1 MGDISGAVGFALRT
15 PLHSEPPRSPVGIEL
30 SWGMLPTEGGD
41 PLVVRKISGPRFVAE
56 ALRGYGVTHV
66 FFVPQMLLETLTAME
81 GMGIR
86 RVMTHGEKAAAYMAD
101 GYARACGKPGVCMA
115 QHVGGSNLAAGLKDA
130 YLACSPVIALTG
142 GPAPLARHRHA
153 YQELEDF
160 PQFESTTKWNAHCDH
175 IGRLP
180 DMLRQAFREATTGC
194 PRPVH
199 LQIAGHHAES
209 IMTEAELELLVEERF
224 RQAPAYRPAAEE
236 SGVHEALQL
245 LEGAERPVIV
255 AGGGV
260 AWSGAQAEVVALAEK
275 LQIPVATSLNAKGTI
290 ADTHPL
296 AVGVVGTYSRSCANR
311 TVGTADLVFYI
322 GSHTGGQVTARW
334 QVPRPGTPVIQL
346 DIAPNEI
353 GRNYPAKAGLV
364 GDARTVLRQMLKP
377 DPARSGAGRQKWLAE
392 VRSFVEEWRA
402 SVAVHRDSDA
412 VPMRPERVCRELS
425 RMLPEN
431 AALVCD
437 TGHSGIW
444 CGAMVEFTR
453 PAQRLIR
460 CAGSLGW
467 ALPGAIGVKCALPDA
482 PVVCFAGDGGF
493 YYHMAELETAAR
505 YGVNVVVVVNNNS
518 ALNQEIP
525 HFDKAYG
532 GDPDERGREMWGFSE
547 VNFARVAESLGC
559 VGLRVEKPAEF
570 ARALERALAAGKPAV
585 IDVVTDHRAFA
596 PRTWT
601 GAASAGH

>member
-1 MGDISGAVGFALRT
+1 MSFGSPMPLGAAA
-15 PLHSEPPRSPVGIEL
+15 PVRVMM
-30 SWGMLPTEGGD
+30 WALPTTGGEAIV
-41 PLVVRKISGPRFVAE
+41 LRKMSGPRFVAE

-101 GYARACGKPGVCMA
+101 GYARACGRPGVCMA

-142 GPAPLARHRHA
+142 GPAPLARHRNA

-160 PQFESTTKWNAHCDH
+160 TQFEPTTKWNAHCDH
-175 IGRLP
+175 VQRLP

-199 LQIAGHHAES
+199 LQIGGHHAES
-209 IMTEAELELLVEERF
+209 VMTEAELELVVEERF
-224 RQAPAYRPAAEE
+224 RQAPAYRPAAEAE
-236 SGVHEALQL
+236 DVREALRI
-245 LEGAERPVIV
+245 LERAERPVIV

-275 LQIPVATSLNAKGTI
+275 LHIPVATSLNAKGTI
-290 ADTHPL
+290 LDTHPL
-296 AVGVVGTYSRSCANR
+296 AVGVVGTYSRACANR

-322 GSHTGGQVTARW
+322 GSHTGAQVTARW

-346 DIAPNEI
+346 DLEPNEI
-353 GRNYPAKAGLV
+353 GRNYPAQAGLL
-364 GDARTVLRQMLKP
+364 GDARTVLRQMLE
-377 DPARSGAGRQKWLAE
+377 AAQAGDAANRQPWLAQ
-392 VRSFVEEWRA
+392 VRGYVDEWRA
-402 SVAVHRDSDA
+402 SVAEQRDSDA
-412 VPMRPERVCRELS
+412 VPMRPERVCRALT
-425 RMLPEN
+425 RMLPESSV
-431 AALVCD
+431 LVCD

-444 CGAMVEFTR
+444 CGAMAEFTR
-453 PAQRLIR
+453 PGQRLVR

-467 ALPGAIGVKCALPDA
+467 ALPGAIGVKCALPDR
-482 PVVCFAGDGGF
+482 PVVCFAGDGGA
-493 YYHMAELETAAR
+493 YYHLAELETAAR
-505 YGVNVVVVVNNNS
+505 YGVNVVVIVNNNS

-525 HFDKAYG
+525 HFDSAYG

-547 VNFARVAESLGC
+547 VNFAHVAKSLGC
-559 VGLRVEKPAEF
+559 VGLRAEKPAELSQ
-570 ARALERALAAGKPAV
+570 ALERALAAGRPAV

-601 GAASAGH
+601 GAAGAGH

>member
-1 MGDISGAVGFALRT
+1 MPKT
-15 PLHSEPPRSPVGIEL
+15 
-30 SWGMLPTEGGD
+30 T
-41 PLVVRKISGPRFVAE
+41 GPRFVAD
-56 ALRGYGVTHV
+56 ALHGYGVTHV

-101 GYARACGKPGVCMA
+101 GYARASGKPGVCMA

-160 PQFESTTKWNAHCDH
+160 TQFEHTTKFNATVAH
-175 IGRLP
+175 IARLP

-194 PRPVH
+194 PGPVH

-209 IMTEAELELLVEERF
+209 IMTEGDLELLVEAQYQRV
-224 RQAPAYRPAAEE
+224 PAHRPAADPA
-236 SGVHEALQL
+236 SVTEAVRL
-245 LEGAERPVIV
+245 LAAAERPVIV

-260 AWSGAQAEVVALAEK
+260 AWSGAQSEVVALAER

-296 AVGVVGTYSRSCANR
+296 AVGVVGTYSRACANR
-311 TVGTADLVFYI
+311 TVGEADLVFYI

-334 QVPRPGTPVIQL
+334 QVPRPGKPVVHL
-346 DIAPNEI
+346 DIDAREI
-353 GRNYPAKAGLV
+353 GRNYPTKVALL
-364 GDARTVLRQMLKP
+364 GDARTVLRQMI
-377 DPARSGAGRQKWLAE
+377 DAAGSAGTSERAKWLAQ
-392 VRSFVEEWRA
+392 VRDWVQEWREAVSANA
-402 SVAVHRDSDA
+402 SSDA
-412 VPMRPERVCRELS
+412 VPMRPERVCREIS
-425 RMLPEN
+425 SVLPEDGV
-431 AALVCD
+431 LVCD

-444 CGAMVEFTR
+444 CGAMVQFTK
-453 PAQRLIR
+453 PGQRLIR

-467 ALPGAIGVKCALPDA
+467 ALPGALGVKCALPDT

-493 YYHMAELETAAR
+493 YYHLSELETAAR
-505 YGVNVVVVVNNNS
+505 YGINLVAIVNNNG

-532 GDPDERGREMWGFSE
+532 GDPDERGREMWGFTQ
-547 VNFARVAESLGC
+547 VNFAKVAESLGC
-559 VGLRVEKPAEF
+559 MGMRVERPDEVGPAIGK
-570 ARALERALAAGKPAV
+570 ALGAKRPVV
-585 IDVVTDHRAFA
+585 IDVVTDHRAFS
-596 PRTWT
+596 PKTWT
-601 GAASAGH
+601 GS